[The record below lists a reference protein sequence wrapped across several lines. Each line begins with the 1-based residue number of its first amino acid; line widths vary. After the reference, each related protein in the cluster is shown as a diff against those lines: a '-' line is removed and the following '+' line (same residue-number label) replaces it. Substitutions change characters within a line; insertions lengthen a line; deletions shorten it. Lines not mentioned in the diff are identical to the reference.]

1 MPRTQFE
8 HDLKALN
15 DATLVLGEQAAT
27 AVSQAI
33 QAFQTSDMA
42 LATRIVEEDQGINRM
57 ERGVLE
63 SATRLLLLQAPVARD
78 LRQLLGV
85 PRIASNFERIGDHAR
100 DIGRAVVRLAGAPPV
115 LMHGDFQLMAA
126 QVQTMLRDGL
136 RSLEEFDTELA
147 RAVCLLDDGVDAAYA
162 ALYRD
167 VLNQMVEDPILT
179 ARGTYTLFVGHD
191 LERIGDHI
199 TNVAEAVI
207 YIVTGETVE
216 LN

>member
-1 MPRTQFE
+1 
-8 HDLKALN
+8 
-15 DATLVLGEQAAT
+15 VLGEQAAT

-33 QAFQTSDMA
+33 QAFQTSDLA
-42 LATRIVEEDQGINRM
+42 LATRIVEEDAGINRM
-57 ERGVLE
+57 ERAVLD

-85 PRIASNFERIGDHAR
+85 SRIASNFERIGDHAR
-100 DIGRAVVRLAGAPPV
+100 DMGRTVVRLARQLPV
-115 LMHGDFQLMAA
+115 LMHGDYQLMAA

-136 RSLEEFDTELA
+136 RSLEQFDIELA

-167 VLNQMVEDPILT
+167 VLNQMVEDPTLT
-179 ARGTYTLFVGHD
+179 ARGTHTLFVGHD

-199 TNVAEAVI
+199 TNVAETVI
-207 YIVTGETVE
+207 YIVTGDTVE